1 MNDFPSAPGE
11 PSGPGSPRGPAGP
24 LPPGRPL
31 GPRLGSAEMILP
43 GLIED
48 MLGEM
53 NLNPFS
59 TVTKLAMSKTHS
71 DHILYIVIGALPY
84 ERLDEII
91 RQAIK
96 ECDQLSPVKVGG
108 RLVPTSYL
116 INYIDNVMYPFAY
129 VWFSS
134 PHVPAMIRGLNPDG
148 SPRVEKVHDP
158 TWAPRP
164 KAEWKS
170 GMSWGDAPG
179 DEEEEEE
186 QMFVSRPLPSLV
198 KLPNIETEHDAPWAG
213 LRIGPSLLELAGPG
227 CEPNKLISLF
237 APMWVTRECILSH
250 FSRFNTDETKDAKTG
265 QPKYPIV
272 NIRPRRVIPGKKPI
286 NLIVVIFSSKSHD
299 AATARVMRR
308 NFVVANPKTNE
319 TARLVFDYS
328 RFQEERPGG
337 RSRAPS
343 SSR

>member
-1 MNDFPSAPGE
+1 MTL
-11 PSGPGSPRGPAGP
+11 PA
-24 LPPGRPL
+24 
-31 GPRLGSAEMILP
+31 
-43 GLIED
+43 LIED
-48 MLGEM
+48 MLK
-53 NLNPFS
+53 LIFNPFF

-71 DHILYIVIGALPY
+71 DRILYIVIGALPY
-84 ERLDEII
+84 KRFDEII

-108 RLVPTSYL
+108 RVVPTSYL

-148 SPRVEKVHDP
+148 SPRVERVHDP

-164 KAEWKS
+164 KVEWKR
-170 GMSWGDAPG
+170 GMSWGDAA

-186 QMFVSRPLPSLV
+186 QMFVTRPLPSLV

-213 LRIGPSLLELAGPG
+213 LRIGPSLIELAGTG
-227 CEPNKLISLF
+227 LEPNKLISLF
-237 APMWVTRECILSH
+237 APTWVTCECIRFH

-265 QPKYPIV
+265 KSKYPIV
-272 NIRPRRVIPGKKPI
+272 NVRPRRGVPGKKPV
-286 NLIVVIFSSKSHD
+286 NLIIVIFSPKNHD

-308 NFVVANPKTNE
+308 NFAVTNPKTNE
-319 TARLVFDYS
+319 VARLVFDYS
-328 RFQEERPGG
+328 RLQEERPSRPGG
-337 RSRAPS
+337 HSR
-343 SSR
+343 